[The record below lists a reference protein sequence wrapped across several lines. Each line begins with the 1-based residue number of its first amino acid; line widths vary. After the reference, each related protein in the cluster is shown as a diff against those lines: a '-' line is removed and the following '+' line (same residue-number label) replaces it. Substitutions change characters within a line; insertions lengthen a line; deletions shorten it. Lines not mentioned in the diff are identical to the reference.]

1 MGISTLPTPNEEQT
15 LCCVAP
21 NQLLHQLGAKV
32 PGHSSAQHFGGDF
45 GKSETLHPAP
55 GEKQT
60 KPEKGSGSVEDLEHG
75 LWLWLVACGKTEA
88 QMQGSTS
95 HLAGFLQFPSISQF
109 VL

>member
-15 LCCVAP
+15 LCCVAS

-75 LWLWLVACGKTEA
+75 LWWL
-88 QMQGSTS
+88 
-95 HLAGFLQFPSISQF
+95 
-109 VL
+109 